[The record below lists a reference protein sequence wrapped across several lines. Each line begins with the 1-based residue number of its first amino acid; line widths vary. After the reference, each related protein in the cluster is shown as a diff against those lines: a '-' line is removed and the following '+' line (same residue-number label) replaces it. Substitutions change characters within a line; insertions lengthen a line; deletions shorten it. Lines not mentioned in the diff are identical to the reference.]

1 MNKIFV
7 FNNVFISIHKDL
19 KETEYFI
26 RTTKDFIFS
35 SDYHEYNYP
44 IYYDYGPVNI
54 HNIFQFSDFLHE
66 KIQNPILKNR
76 DLVYYIYN
84 DKAELSNTVLLIGC
98 YMIIKLKYN
107 PSKVIFILSH
117 LMHLHN
123 NNYYIDCIAKH
134 GGYRT
139 SIIDCYK
146 SLYFSLNLNLID
158 LTDYLYL
165 SEIDGKDMHIIGN
178 KFIALSCPSITKNNI
193 TELHKRNIK
202 QIIRLN
208 GDVYDKSL
216 VKPIKV
222 HDLYFKDMTNPT
234 IKIIK
239 QFMNIVNNTDITE
252 LIAIHCK
259 AGLGRT
265 GILICIWLI
274 IKYNFTP
281 QNVIAYI
288 RMIRP
293 GSILACQG
301 FFLESIDEC
310 KHLI

>member
-1 MNKIFV
+1 MNKILV
-7 FNNVFISIHKDL
+7 FNNLYISIHKDL

-26 RTTKDFIFS
+26 KTSKDYIFS
-35 SDYHEYNYP
+35 SDYHEYNYQ
-44 IYYDYGPVNI
+44 IYYEYGPINI
-54 HNIFQFSDFLHE
+54 YNIYQFADLLNE
-66 KIQNPILKNR
+66 KLEHPKIKNR
-76 DLVYYIYN
+76 DIVYYIYN
-84 DKAELSNTVLLIGC
+84 DNEELTNTVLLIGC
-98 YMIIKLKYN
+98 YMIIKLNYN

-117 LMHLHN
+117 LFGLHT
-123 NNYYIDCIAKH
+123 NYYIDCITKH

-139 SIIDCYK
+139 SIIDCYRA
-146 SLYFSLNLNLID
+146 LYFSINLNLIN

-165 SEIDGKDMHIIGN
+165 AEEDGRDMNIIGN
-178 KFIALSCPSITKNNI
+178 KFIALSCPSINKNNI
-193 TELHKRNIK
+193 KELHKQNIK
-202 QIIRLN
+202 KIIRLN

-216 VKPIKV
+216 VEPIEI
-222 HDLYFKDMTNPT
+222 HDLYFKDMTAPS

-239 QFMNIVNNTDITE
+239 KFMNIVNNTDITE

-265 GILICIWLI
+265 GVLICIWLI

-281 QNVIAYI
+281 QHVIAYI

-293 GSILACQG
+293 GSILSYQG
-301 FFLESIDEC
+301 FFLESIDEF